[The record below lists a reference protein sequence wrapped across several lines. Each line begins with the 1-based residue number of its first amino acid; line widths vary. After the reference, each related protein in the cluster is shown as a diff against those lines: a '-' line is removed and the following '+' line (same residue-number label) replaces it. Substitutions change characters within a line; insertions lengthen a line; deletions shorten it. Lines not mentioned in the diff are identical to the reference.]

1 METEKNVYFSELIE
15 ELNNELSIYK
25 EFLSLA
31 EKKTGVLVKGDVKTL
46 SEITGIEQNL
56 VLKLGR
62 IEERRLN
69 IVKKIAASFGKDI
82 NEINAGF
89 FEEVLSSDELTEFNR
104 VFSELKSVLSEL
116 KDKNSTNEKLIKRAL
131 DYIKFSL
138 DVITEAG
145 KDISVYDARGN
156 NSGKGALRVIDKKA

>member
-1 METEKNVYFSELIE
+1 METEKNIYFSELIE

-46 SEITGIEQNL
+46 SEITSIEQNL

-69 IVKKIAASFGKDI
+69 IVKKIAASSGKDI
-82 NEINAGF
+82 NDINAEF
-89 FEEVLSSDELTEFNR
+89 FEEVLSSDELAQFKR
-104 VFSELKSVLSEL
+104 AFGELKSVLSEL
-116 KDKNSTNEKLIKRAL
+116 KQKNNTNEKLIKRAL

-138 DVITEAG
+138 EVITEAG
-145 KDISVYDARGN
+145 KDMSGYDARGN
-156 NSGKGALRVIDKKA
+156 NSGQGALRVIDRKA